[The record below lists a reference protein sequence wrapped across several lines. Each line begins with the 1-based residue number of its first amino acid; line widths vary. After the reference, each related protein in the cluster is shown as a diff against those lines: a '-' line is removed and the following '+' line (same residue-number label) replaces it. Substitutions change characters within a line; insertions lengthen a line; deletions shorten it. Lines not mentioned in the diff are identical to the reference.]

1 MKSRDF
7 CYWLQGLLE
16 VANPETLT
24 KEQIQII
31 KNHLSMVFHH
41 EIDPT
46 FGGPEEQ
53 EALGQIHTS
62 SSVIRDSGIRF
73 NC

>member
-31 KNHLSMVFHH
+31 KNHLNMVFHH

-46 FGGPEEQ
+46 FGDKKQQ
-53 EALGQIHTS
+53 EALTQLHNPT
-62 SSVIRDSGIRF
+62 GIRLEPGEKMR
-73 NC
+73 C